1 MRFCIVVILLYF
13 CRTPFNLSFMA
24 RKKTD
29 NKDIVQSYIWT
40 VAKYEANAY
49 EKRIFYRILEAI
61 QHEIEGKQLKGLI
74 IKKTLFDDRIF
85 RMPTHFFLKDEQDQ
99 NYNRIKKALRKLRE
113 RSVEF
118 DDGVIWKVRGI
129 VEKPNLEYR
138 GFVEFEVSA
147 EVYSCMLNF
156 VKGYRKFELLT
167 AMSFNS
173 EYSMRF
179 YELMSG
185 QKSPLTYTITELK
198 TMFQLQDKYPRNPD
212 FIKRVVEPAKKELD
226 EKSPYSFEYGVNK
239 EGKQFHSITFYPV
252 AIPKNRDEQV
262 ERVSLQKQMSLSWT
276 LDRTEK
282 KYFNEMGFTDRQ
294 LKNNLDIILEAKNM
308 FPDFLFELSILKG
321 KMRDKKNPQGWV
333 INALKG
339 KIKDVKT
346 FRHRKE

>member
-1 MRFCIVVILLYF
+1 
-13 CRTPFNLSFMA
+13 MA
-24 RKKTD
+24 RPKKD

-61 QHEIEGKQLKGLI
+61 QYEIEGKKLNGLQ

-85 RMPTHFFLKDEQDQ
+85 RMPTYFFLKDEQDQ
-99 NYNRIKKALRKLRE
+99 NYTQIKKALRKLRE

-129 VEKPNLEYR
+129 VEKPSLEYR

-185 QKSPLTYTITELK
+185 QRTPLTYKIEELK
-198 TMFQLQDKYPRNPD
+198 TMFQLQNKYPRNPD
-212 FIKRVVEPAKKELD
+212 FIKRVIEPAKKELD
-226 EKSPYSFEYGVNK
+226 EKSPFSFEYGVNK
-239 EGKQFHSITFYPV
+239 QGKQFHSVTFYPV
-252 AIPKNRDEQV
+252 AIPTNRDETV
-262 ERVSLQKQMSLSWT
+262 ERKSLQKQISLSWM
-276 LDRTEK
+276 LDKIERQ
-282 KYFNEMGFTDRQ
+282 YFNDMGFSDRQ
-294 LKNNLDIILEAKNM
+294 IKNNLDTILEAKKL
-308 FPDFLFELSILKG
+308 FPDFMFELSILKG

-339 KIKDVKT
+339 KIKDVKNIPS
-346 FRHRKE
+346 